1 MVKFCRSAVDE
12 YSIKYERQKFLNE
25 CYEIIIDAQ
34 AEKIRKLKEENNAY
48 KILLTKELNKKVG
61 GKQGD

>member
-1 MVKFCRSAVDE
+1 MIKFFRSAADE
-12 YSIKYERQKFLNE
+12 NRIKYERQKFLNE

-48 KILLTKELNKKVG
+48 KILLTKKLNKWE
-61 GKQGD
+61 